1 MRMRMK
7 TSSEPVVLR
16 SMTAT
21 AAKQRQ
27 TRLSERDARD
37 ARDDRDDPTRD
48 LPNLTLSSN
57 STFWR
62 R

>member
-27 TRLSERDARD
+27 TRLSERDARELET
-37 ARDDRDDPTRD
+37 TRLTKLD
-48 LPNLTLSSN
+48 LIH
-57 STFWR
+57 
-62 R
+62 